1 VIAPGGDGGP
11 VTVGEVQVGS
21 FAAFA
26 DGVTPRLK
34 AALVAALG
42 VERAAD
48 AAGEAL
54 AYAWEH
60 WERVRIMENP
70 AGYLYRVGVS
80 RGRRWRPLPTV
91 FPPPPNGDMPWVE
104 PGLPK
109 ALGGLSERQRVAVV
123 LVHCL
128 DWTQDEVAGLLGIS
142 RGSAPRDTTSPRFP
156 SPTPPTRFCATEIWP
171 RWSTR

>member
-1 VIAPGGDGGP
+1 M
-11 VTVGEVQVGS
+11 VGEAPSGS

-26 DGVTPRLK
+26 AEVTPRLK
-34 AALVAALG
+34 AALVAAVG

-48 AAGEAL
+48 AVGEAL

-60 WERVRIMENP
+60 WEAVRGMENP
-70 AGYLYRVGVS
+70 AGYLYRVGMS
-80 RGRRWRPLPTV
+80 RGRRWRRLPPV
-91 FPPPPNGDMPWVE
+91 FPPPPDGEMPWVE

-128 DWTQDEVAGLLGIS
+128 DWTQDEVAGLLGVS
-142 RGSAPRDTTSPRFP
+142 RGSVQTHLERGLHHLRASLGVG
-156 SPTPPTRFCATEIWP
+156 S
-171 RWSTR
+171 

>member
-1 VIAPGGDGGP
+1 MM
-11 VTVGEVQVGS
+11 VGEAQAGS

-26 DGVTPRLK
+26 GEVTPRLK
-34 AALVAALG
+34 AALVAAVG

-60 WERVRIMENP
+60 WERVRGMENP
-70 AGYLYRVGVS
+70 AGYLYRVGMS
-80 RGRRWRPLPTV
+80 RGRRWRRLPPV
-91 FPPPPNGDMPWVE
+91 FPPPPDGEMPWVE
-104 PGLPK
+104 PRLPR

-128 DWTQDEVAGLLGIS
+128 GWTQEEVAGLLGIS
-142 RGSAPRDTTSPRFP
+142 RGSVQTHLERGLHHLRASLGVG
-156 SPTPPTRFCATEIWP
+156 S
-171 RWSTR
+171 

>member
-1 VIAPGGDGGP
+1 M
-11 VTVGEVQVGS
+11 VGEAQAGS

-26 DGVTPRLK
+26 GEVTPRLK
-34 AALVAALG
+34 AALVAAVG

-60 WERVRIMENP
+60 WERVRGMENP
-70 AGYLYRVGVS
+70 AGYLYRVGLS
-80 RGRRWRPLPTV
+80 RARRWRRLPPPV
-91 FPPPPNGDMPWVE
+91 FPPPPDGEMPWVE
-104 PGLPK
+104 PGLPR

-128 DWTQDEVAGLLGIS
+128 GWTQEEVAGLLGIS
-142 RGSAPRDTTSPRFP
+142 RGSVQTHLERGLHHLRASLGVGP
-156 SPTPPTRFCATEIWP
+156 
-171 RWSTR
+171 

>member
-1 VIAPGGDGGP
+1 M
-11 VTVGEVQVGS
+11 VGEVRTGS

-26 DGVTPRLK
+26 GEVTPRLK
-34 AALVAALG
+34 AALVAGVG

-60 WERVRIMENP
+60 WEQVRTMENP

-80 RGRRWRPLPTV
+80 RGRRWRRLRPM
-91 FPPPPNGDMPWVE
+91 FPPPPDGEMPWVE
-104 PGLPK
+104 PGLPR
-109 ALGGLSERQRVAVV
+109 ALAGLSERQRVAVV

-128 DWTQDEVAGLLGIS
+128 GWTQEEVAGLLGIS
-142 RGSAPRDTTSPRFP
+142 RGSVQTHLERGLHHLRASLGVG
-156 SPTPPTRFCATEIWP
+156 S
-171 RWSTR
+171 